1 MSESTPPIKDQGSDA
16 GLPADLRAAIEHFAR
31 EPRVLVASDF
41 DGVLAPLVLDPMSSR
56 PQPGTVE
63 ALRAL
68 AELPE
73 VDVAVVSG
81 RDLATLRKLT
91 GLSES
96 DAIVL
101 VGSHGAESSEPLTDG
116 SSTPSSGL
124 GEAEQAALEGAT
136 HALEAVVERFGDARV
151 EHKPAGVVLH
161 TRGMDDDEAAR
172 ASAAA
177 LAVPEDVPGVRA
189 MRGKSV
195 VELSVLDVTKGSA
208 LGALAQK
215 LGTSATAY
223 FGDDV
228 TDETVFEALDATG
241 GHVTVKVGEGD
252 TAAAYRVDSCEAM
265 PTLLKALLEAR
276 TTR

>member
-1 MSESTPPIKDQGSDA
+1 MSPSSQ
-16 GLPADLRAAIEHFAR
+16 LPGDLRQAVERFAK
-31 EPRVLVASDF
+31 EPRLLVASDF
-41 DGVLAPLVLDPMSSR
+41 DGVLAPLVLDPLSAR
-56 PQPGTVE
+56 AQPGTIE

-68 AELPE
+68 AALPD
-73 VDVAVVSG
+73 VHVAVVSG
-81 RDLATLRKLT
+81 RDLATLSKLT
-91 GLSES
+91 GLSA
-96 DAIVL
+96 DDGIVL
-101 VGSHGAESSEPLTDG
+101 VGSHGGESSESLTDG

-124 GEAEQAALEGAT
+124 GAAEQAALEGAT
-136 HALEAVVERFGDARV
+136 EALEAIVERFGEARV

-177 LAVPEDVPGVRA
+177 LAVPDDVPGVRA

-208 LGALAQK
+208 LAALAQK
-215 LGTSATAY
+215 LGTNVTAY

-252 TAAAYRVDSCEAM
+252 TAAAYRVDSCGAM

-276 TTR
+276 ATR

>member
-1 MSESTPPIKDQGSDA
+1 MSPSSQLPDA
-16 GLPADLRAAIEHFAR
+16 LREAVAHFASL
-31 EPRVLVASDF
+31 PQVLIASDF
-41 DGVLAPLVLDPMSSR
+41 DGVLAPLVLDPMSAR
-56 PQPGTVE
+56 AQPGTLE

-68 AELPE
+68 AVLPD
-73 VDVAVVSG
+73 VHVAVVSG

-91 GLSES
+91 GPSES

-195 VELSVLDVTKGSA
+195 VELSVLDVTKGGA

-265 PTLLKALLEAR
+265 PALLKALLEAR